1 MEPAWMK
8 DIKSE
13 TVCDYFYVIFVA
25 VVVIAVL
32 QFVTMISGFFVI
44 KGSMGMRVLLF
55 LMGLLPLALM
65 VANSLF
71 LYVLCDRSLLAKEE
85 PKKTAMVMA

>member
-1 MEPAWMK
+1 MK

-32 QFVTMISGFFVI
+32 QLITMVSGFFVI
-44 KGSMGMRVLLF
+44 KGSMGMRAVFF
-55 LMGLLPLALM
+55 LMGLLPLGLM

-71 LYVLCDRSLLAKEE
+71 LYIMCDRSLLEDKSA
-85 PKKTAMVMA
+85 KKTAMVMA

>member
-8 DIKSE
+8 DIKDE

-32 QFVTMISGFFVI
+32 QLVTMISGAFI
-44 KGSMGMRVLLF
+44 MKGSMGMRVVLF
-55 LMGLLPLALM
+55 LMGLLPLAFM
-65 VANSLF
+65 IANSMF
-71 LYVLCDRSLLAKEE
+71 LYILCDRSLLEDKSA
-85 PKKTAMVMA
+85 KKTAMVSA